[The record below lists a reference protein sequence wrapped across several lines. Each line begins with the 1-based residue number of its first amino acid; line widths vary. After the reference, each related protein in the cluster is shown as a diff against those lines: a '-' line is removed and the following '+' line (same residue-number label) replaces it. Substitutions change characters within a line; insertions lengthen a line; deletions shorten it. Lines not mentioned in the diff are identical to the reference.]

1 MTQNYK
7 SIAFQGALG
16 AYSDMACRAVLPNLE
31 TVPCDSFDQAFQAIT
46 EGRADLAMIPVDN
59 SIAGRVADVHHL
71 IPQGE
76 FFIIG
81 EHFQPVN
88 HMLLGVKGAKID
100 DLEHIHS
107 HIHAIPQCRNY
118 LKTLKAQ
125 SHVHADTAGAAREIS
140 EKNDKAHGAIASAL
154 AADIYDLDILAKD
167 IEDQS
172 RNVTRFLIISTEP
185 EFPEL
190 EEENVMT
197 SLLFEV
203 GNIPAALYKAMG
215 GFATNGLSMTKLES
229 YVDKNFQAARFYCDI
244 EGHPESL
251 AMRRALAELDFF
263 AKEVRLLGAYKAHEF
278 RKIYVDDQ
286 EF

>member
-16 AYSDMACRAVLPNLE
+16 AYSDMACRAVFPDLE
-31 TVPCDSFDQAFQAIT
+31 TVPCDSFDQAFQAIA

-107 HIHAIPQCRNY
+107 HIHAIPQCRHY

-154 AADIYDLDILAKD
+154 AAEIYGLEILAKD

-190 EEENVMT
+190 EEENVMS